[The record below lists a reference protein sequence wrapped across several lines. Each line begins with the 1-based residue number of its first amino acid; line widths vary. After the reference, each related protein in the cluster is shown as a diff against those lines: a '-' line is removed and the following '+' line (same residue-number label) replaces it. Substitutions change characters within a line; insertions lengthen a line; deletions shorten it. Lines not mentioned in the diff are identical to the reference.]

1 MHLGICWEDSLAVR
15 GNWQVCKRIQTDIR
29 HRSPAADSRKWQ
41 SHATA
46 SVKCLLSMNSSSNA
60 MFFLRWQL
68 YCSQSRTTWI
78 QLICVWSLKVQT
90 RLQRRWNSWLAD
102 FSCFFLRRCCL
113 SAPCEVC
120 VNGGVHVSTCR
131 GGERWKVA
139 GKSSLS
145 TGAVLETSGW
155 THDAVLANLLRQQKA
170 LQELRGWRQEKRKKR
185 RKEKL
190 TEWNRGH
197 VTLYTSTIC
206 WHGEHQTLCRS
217 FLFVLTLLN

>member
-1 MHLGICWEDSLAVR
+1 MFAFHEQLVERDVLPSLAVILLTEQ
-15 GNWQVCKRIQTDIR
+15 NYMDTVNMCMKPK
-29 HRSPAADSRKWQ
+29 SAN
-41 SHATA
+41 A
-46 SVKCLLSMNSSSNA
+46 SSKKVK
-60 MFFLRWQL
+60 Q
-68 YCSQSRTTWI
+68 
-78 QLICVWSLKVQT
+78 
-90 RLQRRWNSWLAD
+90 LAD
-102 FSCFFLRRCCL
+102 FSCFFLRRCCF

-190 TEWNRGH
+190 TEWNHGH